1 MTTPKDGEIYGLNA
15 SSNRRSCEQ
24 HQVCGKE
31 IFPNDLVRFKFSVLE
46 FNGEIER
53 AIKVVQVRDGTEM
66 CTVGYLPRHIIHRKD
81 RVEGKFS
88 RIIELYSESEKS
100 MMRKKDKLKHGVA
113 SYRFLSDIQE
123 QV

>member
-1 MTTPKDGEIYGLNA
+1 M
-15 SSNRRSCEQ
+15 S
-24 HQVCGKE
+24 GKE